1 MSLRKEANKQNKIS
15 NTIQFTEE
23 RHEVHMH
30 SISQTKS
37 VLMKK
42 EKPSPPPTKSLTLIQ
57 HSGTAC
63 LESEVQ
69 DLYCL
74 KANKTHNF
82 H

>member
-30 SISQTKS
+30 SISQTES

-42 EKPSPPPTKSLTLIQ
+42 RKAINLLLPS
-57 HSGTAC
+57 
-63 LESEVQ
+63 
-69 DLYCL
+69 
-74 KANKTHNF
+74 KA
-82 H
+82 